1 MAYTDFNAQ
10 NVQFL
15 QGTQAQLNLY
25 FADAPSTIPQGLPN
39 AGSSN
44 TFKGNAKNGA
54 FYLTTDTQRLYVGRK
69 VEGTNNVYPEL
80 VSAGITTVANASAL
94 SSLTTNVRDGDIVY
108 ISSDNILAVY
118 EAAEPTTGG
127 PFPVS
132 GGKWVQI
139 NAATSMD
146 SLTTAVG
153 GSVTNSAVVTIA
165 AKTKDGKTDTE
176 SKKSDAFT
184 IQGGTNVTITKDSTN
199 KTITIASAN
208 SQSDLGIEAAT
219 DATNK
224 APIILSDGVN
234 LDTKIYFTGASD
246 TTIASAYNYIE
257 STDTSVN
264 AQKTYY
270 SQSGTSPNY
279 TYTAVVSP
287 TGNPSTS
294 NYYEKQDVITVTG
307 PGVQGVKT
315 TALGTAGTTGAAHG
329 FELVIPVQNGGTNST
344 NDKKYGYVNPSNTGL
359 ASRSIDPKI
368 TYGTSGS
375 SSTYFYGGEAIL
387 DVLTSAQ
394 TSSLIDTK
402 VDAALQTADALH
414 FKGAVVDAAA
424 LTSLT
429 DADSVSIGD
438 VYKASSS
445 FNVASAIQS
454 KVSAGSIKT
463 GDLLIATSTNGTED
477 ADGYIAAANI
487 KWEVIPSGDEPWVG
501 GAVSATSAASPF
513 FEVQDKN
520 NSPATTLLKVTFD
533 NTDSANNL
541 IEIKSKGTTSA
552 TDFRLEAI
560 HKSVTRT
567 DTTNS
572 ALSSTDSDSVASGK
586 IKFFALDTT
595 TTNNS
600 TGIISD
606 SCGHITAVKGK
617 VVTLQHNYLTAL
629 TATPSISS
637 SKGQIVFGANDVLG
651 LTQAGTN
658 LTKATVKFSSD
669 TLTISKP
676 SGTTDELAFNLVWG
690 AF

>member
-25 FADAPSTIPQGLPN
+25 FADAPNTIPAGLPN

-118 EAAEPTTGG
+118 EAAEPSTGG

-153 GSVTNSAVVTIA
+153 GSVTNGAVVTIA
-165 AKTKDGKTDTE
+165 AKTKDGKTDNE
-176 SKKSDAFT
+176 SKKSDTFT

-208 SQSDLGIEAAT
+208 SQSDLGIEVAT

-224 APIILSDGVN
+224 APIVLSDGVN
-234 LDTKIYFTGASD
+234 LDTKVYFAGAND
-246 TTIASAYNYIE
+246 TTIASAYSYIQ

-279 TYTAVVSP
+279 TYTAVVAP

-294 NYYEKQDVITVTG
+294 GYYEKQDVVTVTG

-315 TALGTAGTTGAAHG
+315 TALGTAGNTGTAHG
-329 FELVIPVQNGGTNST
+329 FELVVPVQNGGTNTT
-344 NDKKYGYVNPSNTGL
+344 NDKKYGYVNASNTGL

-375 SSTYFYGGEAIL
+375 SSTYFHGGEAVL

-414 FKGAVVDAAA
+414 FKGAVADAAA

-438 VYKASSS
+438 VYKASGS

-477 ADGYIAAANI
+477 DDGYIAAANI

-552 TDFRLEAI
+552 TDFKLEAI

-572 ALSSTDSDSVASGK
+572 TLSSTDSDSVSSGK

-600 TGIISD
+600 TGIVSD

-651 LTQAGTN
+651 ITQAGTN